1 MGCYDEWWL
10 RKDMENMG
18 FLFEYCDKYCKD
30 LYGVDI
36 EKKALLTAFM
46 NSRFRAE
53 MEEGH
58 PKFLSQAAK
67 DSLRQ
72 WIDVDYEGDL
82 TSFKSAGDEEDYD
95 YHQFY
100 WVGWIYAYIH
110 FRSKDSSRNIVAEI
124 PIEEMLEQYHLCHEM
139 DRGVYYN
146 RIEDR
151 LQAG

>member
-1 MGCYDEWWL
+1 MACYDEWWL

-18 FLFEYCDKYCKD
+18 FLFEYCDKYCRE

-36 EKKALLTAFM
+36 DKKVLLTAFM
-46 NSRFRAE
+46 NSRFRKE

-72 WIDVDYEGDL
+72 WINVDYEGDL
-82 TSFKSAGDEEDYD
+82 SGFRYTGDEESYN

-100 WVGWIYAYIH
+100 WIGWIYAYIH
-110 FRSKDSSRNIVAEI
+110 FRSKHSSRDIIAAI
-124 PIEEMLEQYHLCHEM
+124 PIDEMLEQYYLCHEM
-139 DRGVYYN
+139 DRRVYYN
-146 RIEDR
+146 RIEGR